1 MKKKQSATGLFFSM
15 FLRSVVV
22 ILAIVIVCLIFALV
36 RSVIHGKST
45 AATERDTRAIV
56 TENQTDPLLTAEK
69 TEATTETPQASD
81 YGIKIAVLN
90 GTETGGLAGAWKQ
103 KLEEAGYTAVD
114 AGNYKSVTANTK
126 LYYNNKDVGQELISY
141 FPGATVETEMLKEE
155 ETDVVISTHDVLI
168 VIGTNDDI
176 VSKQ

>member
-36 RSVIHGKST
+36 RSVIHGKSN
-45 AATERDTRAIV
+45 AATERDTGVA

-90 GTETGGLAGAWKQ
+90 GTETGGLAGAWKK

-114 AGNYKSVTANTK
+114 AGNYKSVTASTK
-126 LYYNNKDVGQELISY
+126 IYYNKKDVGQELISY

>member
-15 FLRSVVV
+15 FLRAVVV
-22 ILAIVIVCLIFALV
+22 ILVVVIVCLGFALV
-36 RSVIHGKST
+36 RSLIHGKSLKKAEADT
-45 AATERDTRAIV
+45 TVQTEI
-56 TENQTDPLLTAEK
+56 QTDELLTAEK
-69 TEATTETPQASD
+69 TEATTEVIPAD

-90 GTETGGLAGAWKQ
+90 GTDTGGLAGAWKA
-103 KLEEAGYTAVD
+103 KLEEMGYTAVD
-114 AGNYKSVTANTK
+114 AGNYKGVTTNSK
-126 LYYNNKDVGQELISY
+126 LYFSQDKKGEELAAL
-141 FPGATVETEMLKEE
+141 FPGATIETEMMKEE